1 MRINLNNKE
10 VKEQVKELCS
20 LYGDVSP
27 TQLIINLINS
37 AHAQQDAGGKDD
49 KQTIEYTYTDK

>member
-20 LYGDVSP
+20 LYGDMSP

-49 KQTIEYTYTDK
+49 RQENNYTYTDK